1 MANGHLLL
9 ILKIHHLML
18 SFSFFF
24 LISLFPDL
32 VWNMDP
38 NDLEN
43 FDDIMLSRYFRH
55 TTMDENA
62 VSF

>member
-1 MANGHLLL
+1 
-9 ILKIHHLML
+9 ML